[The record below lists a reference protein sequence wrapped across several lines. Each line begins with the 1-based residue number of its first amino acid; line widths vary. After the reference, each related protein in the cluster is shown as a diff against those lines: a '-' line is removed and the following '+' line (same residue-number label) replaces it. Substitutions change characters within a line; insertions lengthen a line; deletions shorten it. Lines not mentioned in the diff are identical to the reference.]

1 MNLQPVQ
8 QGERISSM
16 DILRGFSLLGI
27 LLVNIIAFYVP
38 MPHVSDLPNWFTDVN
53 DIIFH
58 QYLDI
63 YVQSSFYPLF
73 SMLFGYGIAMQFIK
87 AKEASVSFYKFAAK
101 RLILLFVLG
110 MLHAYLIWWGDIL
123 ATYAFC
129 GFFLMIFIWLSA
141 KWLFILAIV
150 INGLLQFLVI
160 SNFSLSGVMHTE
172 VESGALD
179 LIAVQN
185 AITAYTSGSWS
196 DAFVQRLVDL
206 SIQFEPDMW
215 ISSLFTILP
224 YMLLGAAASKLKLIE
239 RAKQYWKMWLVIAV
253 IGIALGLFI
262 KNAPILYT
270 RTYFLDY
277 AKVFIGGPIL
287 AVGYIGFV
295 VSLCQFRKVVR
306 FLSPV
311 AKLGRMSLTAYL
323 MQSIILSV
331 LFYNWGYGLYG
342 EIDVLMG
349 IYIAIEIYIVQLI
362 IAELWFIKFKQGP
375 IEWGM
380 KEIIYSKKL
389 SEK

>member
-1 MNLQPVQ
+1 MKLQPVQ
-8 QGERISSM
+8 QGERVSSI

-38 MPHVSDLPNWFTDVN
+38 MPHVMDLPNWFTDVN

-87 AKEASVSFYKFAAK
+87 AKEANVSFYAFATK
-101 RLILLFVLG
+101 RLILLFILG
-110 MLHAYLIWWGDIL
+110 LLHAYLIWWGDIL

-129 GFFLMIFIWLSA
+129 GFFLMLFIRLSA
-141 KWLFILAIV
+141 KWLFTIALL
-150 INGLLQFLVI
+150 INGLFHGLILLG
-160 SNFSLSGVMHTE
+160 LSASGGIHSE
-172 VESGALD
+172 VEAYPLD
-179 LIAVQN
+179 LMAVQD
-185 AITAYTSGSWS
+185 AITAYATGSWY
-196 DAFVQRLVDL
+196 DAFIQRLADVA
-206 SIQFEPDMW
+206 IQFAPEMW
-215 ISSLFTILP
+215 FFALFTILP

-239 RAKQYWKMWLVIAV
+239 QAKRYWKMWFAIAV
-253 IGIALGLFI
+253 IGIAVGLFI

-270 RTYFLDY
+270 RTIFLDY
-277 AKVFIGGPIL
+277 VKVYVGGPIL
-287 AVGYIGFV
+287 AIGYIGFV
-295 VSLCQFRKVVR
+295 MTLCHFKKVVH

-311 AKLGRMSLTAYL
+311 AKLGRMSLTGYL

-342 EIDVLMG
+342 KIDVLMG
-349 IYIAIEIYIVQLI
+349 IYIAIEVYIVQLI
-362 IAELWFIKFKQGP
+362 LAELWFIKFKQGP
-375 IEWGM
+375 IEWCM
-380 KEIIYSKKL
+380 KKIIYSKKL